1 MNSQQPKSSA
11 TSLDTLTITLSII
24 SLIVSFIPCFGILGF
39 IGSSISLVIGMVSY
53 YNANKKNQSIA
64 LSLTGMII
72 SVISSII
79 ISFTTLVLIA
89 IAPLVS
95 ALEVIIIILYSIGV
109 YFIFKKNNNT
119 NSIQNYNTYNSTI
132 NNVQEKSHIGS
143 NIYTIGRLRTNNI
156 IINDP
161 TVSKNHAEITLVNNE
176 IYVRDLDST
185 NGTFVNGVRINDKS
199 ILRYNDILKVGNSI
213 ITWEKYIV

>member
-1 MNSQQPKSSA
+1 MNPQQPKSSA

-64 LSLTGMII
+64 LSLTGMTI

-132 NNVQEKSHIGS
+132 NNIQEKSHIGS
-143 NIYTIGRLRTNNI
+143 NIYTIGRLPTNNI

-185 NGTFVNGVRINDKS
+185 NGTFVNGVRIYDKS

>member
-72 SVISSII
+72 SVISC
-79 ISFTTLVLIA
+79 F
-89 IAPLVS
+89 
-95 ALEVIIIILYSIGV
+95 
-109 YFIFKKNNNT
+109 
-119 NSIQNYNTYNSTI
+119 
-132 NNVQEKSHIGS
+132 
-143 NIYTIGRLRTNNI
+143 
-156 IINDP
+156 
-161 TVSKNHAEITLVNNE
+161 
-176 IYVRDLDST
+176 
-185 NGTFVNGVRINDKS
+185 
-199 ILRYNDILKVGNSI
+199 
-213 ITWEKYIV
+213 